1 MNLIKSGPDS
11 LLIICTC
18 SVILYKKPMKFTA
31 ILNSGIN
38 AVKMNNLLITATI
51 GTAGKVS
58 GGDYTAGIIAAVLIL
73 FFLIYT
79 LLKPE
84 KF

>member
-1 MNLIKSGPDS
+1 METI
-11 LLIICTC
+11 
-18 SVILYKKPMKFTA
+18 
-31 ILNSGIN
+31 
-38 AVKMNNLLITATI
+38 LITAI
-51 GTAGKVS
+51 DGIDAGKL
-58 GGDYTAGIIAAVLIL
+58 GRGDYTTGIIAAVLIL

>member
-1 MNLIKSGPDS
+1 
-11 LLIICTC
+11 
-18 SVILYKKPMKFTA
+18 MKFTA
-31 ILNSGIN
+31 ILNSE
-38 AVKMNNLLITATI
+38 K
-51 GTAGKVS
+51 TAGKMNYILITEINGIAAGKS
-58 GGDYTAGIIAAVLIL
+58 GGGDYTTGIIAAVLIL